1 MKKKYPKDWTNVVFK
16 YMESWKTYTVN
27 RGRFLTFAESEAIAF
42 LDYMDAAGMLAPIP
56 EPLEIEYCVVHGYV
70 GKRHDGNCVD
80 MKLYPFSEN
89 RCNFKKM
96 REVEE

>member
-42 LDYMDAAGMLAPIP
+42 LDYMDAAGMLKDIP
-56 EPLEIEYCVVHGYV
+56 EPLEIEYCKEHSQRISKCYEVKSRAPQDECTIV
-70 GKRHDGNCVD
+70 
-80 MKLYPFSEN
+80 
-89 RCNFKKM
+89 KM

>member
-1 MKKKYPKDWTNVVFK
+1 MKKKYPKDWTNVVFQ

-56 EPLEIEYCVVHGYV
+56 EPLEIEYCTEHNSECVNGYAC
-70 GKRHDGNCVD
+70 KYISAPPLNSDGCKFI
-80 MKLYPFSEN
+80 KL
-89 RCNFKKM
+89 
-96 REVEE
+96 REVEK